1 MMKFVS
7 KVSKILFFCAFLNS
21 CSDLVNEELSVDN
34 SLPGSS
40 PDSSTEIV
48 DPEESKPRLKV
59 SIRPIGMEMDG
70 VSSLVV
76 ASNEGNTKTRSVDV
90 EQTNAP
96 YALYSLDEEGNIKLT
111 LFYFEVVVHIIEDE
125 TESPDGESPDG
136 DSPSEED
143 NITKADSEP
152 GTEPDTD
159 SDTEPG
165 TEPGTEPD
173 TDSDPASDS
182 DPDSEADT
190 QEEIIAQYVETIKKE
205 LTDAIQVVPAIMAD
219 FGRYIFFSGCQYYIN
234 DLVVSD
240 EVRAICEE
248 FIRDEKAQGKGS
260 VFMIRKSDGA
270 LFDVSS
276 LDILRYK
283 RGWNVISYPDCI
295 EQIRNP
301 HYNDE
306 YNLLAEDSYAITS
319 EGDLLVLGTSC
330 IYKVEDNGDA
340 IDFKPVTK
348 SALDAFIL
356 TPDGYIYLYDP
367 LPSILTYLNLPIE
380 LSYWDLRN
388 RLYGNQ
394 KFEYECYAPDGKFS
408 MLDLSMFED
417 EPFYYL
423 GQWVDQRTSTIYL
436 SGLCLED
443 RITIRHIPISGG
455 QSQTKRDHG
464 SSVQM
469 IHSFEESPFIVMDE
483 HTFYL
488 KGSEKVISCT
498 FNKNKSGM
506 WWHLTEVD
514 NADQSL
520 LNPANYDYTFEEG
533 ENFYGYKLV
542 DGQISIT
549 KVSSIGI
556 LIEQEFVDVEI
567 PHNSISVET
576 EFYEQ
581 IGMICVKLS
590 GRTDDGGFWSRDYNL
605 TTREESQIQIENLSV
620 VTIVKIN

>member
-7 KVSKILFFCAFLNS
+7 KVWKILFFCAFLNS
-21 CSDLVNEELSVDN
+21 CSDLVNEESSVDN

-76 ASNEGNTKTRSVDV
+76 ASNEGNTKTRSGDV

-111 LFYFEVVVHIIEDE
+111 LFYFEVVVHLIEDE

-159 SDTEPG
+159 S
-165 TEPGTEPD
+165 GTEPD
-173 TDSDPASDS
+173 TDSDTDS

-283 RGWNVISYPDCI
+283 RGWNTFSYPDCI
-295 EQIRNP
+295 EQLRNP

-367 LPSILTYLNLPIE
+367 LPSILNYLNLPFE
-380 LSYWDLRN
+380 FSYWDLRN
-388 RLYGNQ
+388 QLYGNQ

-408 MLDLSMFED
+408 MLNLSLFED

-423 GQWVDQRTSTIYL
+423 GQWVNQTTSTIYL
-436 SGLCLED
+436 RGLCLED
-443 RITIRHIPISGG
+443 GITIRQIPISVG
-455 QSQTKRDHG
+455 QSQQIRNYK
-464 SSVQM
+464 SNVQ
-469 IHSFEESPFIVMDE
+469 IHSFEESPFVVIDE
-483 HTFYL
+483 HSFYL

-498 FNKNKSGM
+498 FDKRSYN
-506 WWHLTEVD
+506 WRLTEVD

-520 LNPANYDYTFEEG
+520 LDPKNYDYCFDDG

-581 IGMICVKLS
+581 TGMICVKLS

-605 TTREESQIQIENLSV
+605 TTREESQIQIENLTV

>member
-76 ASNEGNTKTRSVDV
+76 ASNEGNTKTRSGDV

-152 GTEPDTD
+152 GTEP
-159 SDTEPG
+159 
-165 TEPGTEPD
+165 GTEPD
-173 TDSDPASDS
+173 TDSDTDS

-283 RGWNVISYPDCI
+283 RGWNAFSYPDCI
-295 EQIRNP
+295 EQLRNP
-301 HYNDE
+301 YYNDE

-367 LPSILTYLNLPIE
+367 LPSILSYLNLPFE
-380 LSYWDLRN
+380 FPYWDLRN
-388 RLYGNQ
+388 KLYGNQ

-408 MLDLSMFED
+408 MLGLSLFED

-423 GQWVDQRTSTIYL
+423 GQWVDQTTSTIYL

-443 RITIRHIPISGG
+443 RITIRQIPISGG
-455 QSQTKRDHG
+455 QSQNIRRW
-464 SSVQM
+464 SSVQ

-488 KGSEKVISCT
+488 KGSEEVISCT
-498 FNKNKSGM
+498 FNKRSCN
-506 WWHLTEVD
+506 WRLTPVK

-520 LNPANYDYTFEEG
+520 LNPANYDYTFDDG

-549 KVSSIGI
+549 KVSPIGI

>member
-7 KVSKILFFCAFLNS
+7 KVWKILFFCAFLNS
-21 CSDLVNEELSVDN
+21 CSDLVNEESSVDN

-76 ASNEGNTKTRSVDV
+76 ASNEGNTKTRSGDV

-111 LFYFEVVVHIIEDE
+111 LFYFEVVVHLIEDE

-152 GTEPDTD
+152 GTEPDT
-159 SDTEPG
+159 
-165 TEPGTEPD
+165 EPD
-173 TDSDPASDS
+173 TDS

-205 LTDAIQVVPAIMAD
+205 LTDAIQVVPAIIAD
-219 FGRYIFFSGCQYYIN
+219 CGRYILFSGCQYYIN

-240 EVRAICEE
+240 EVRSICEE
-248 FIRDEKAQGKGS
+248 FINSEKEQHKGD

-270 LFDVSS
+270 LFDVSELS
-276 LDILRYK
+276 ILRYK
-283 RGWNVISYPDCI
+283 GRKDSSYSKWEEWC
-295 EQIRNP
+295 EKKFRSLY
-301 HYNDE
+301 YNDE
-306 YNLLAEDSYAITS
+306 YNQLAEDSYAITP

-348 SALDAFIL
+348 SALDAFVM
-356 TPDGYIYLYDP
+356 TPDGYLYLYEP
-367 LPSILTYLNLPIE
+367 RPSSLNYVNL
-380 LSYWDLRN
+380 DLDIPYFALRDQ
-388 RLYGNQ
+388 LCTTQ

-408 MLDLSMFED
+408 MLELSLFED

-423 GQWVDQRTSTIYL
+423 GQWVNQTTSTIYL
-436 SGLCLED
+436 RGLCLED
-443 RITIRHIPISGG
+443 GITIKQIPISVG
-455 QSQTKRDHG
+455 QSQQIRNYK
-464 SSVQM
+464 SNVQ
-469 IHSFEESPFIVMDE
+469 IHSFEESPFVVIDE
-483 HTFYL
+483 HSFYL
-488 KGSEKVISCT
+488 KDSEKVISCT
-498 FNKNKSGM
+498 FNKRSCH
-506 WWHLTEVD
+506 WRLTEVA

-520 LNPANYDYTFEEG
+520 LNPENYDYSFDDG

-556 LIEQEFVDVEI
+556 LIEQEVVDVEI
-567 PHNSISVET
+567 PHNSISVEA